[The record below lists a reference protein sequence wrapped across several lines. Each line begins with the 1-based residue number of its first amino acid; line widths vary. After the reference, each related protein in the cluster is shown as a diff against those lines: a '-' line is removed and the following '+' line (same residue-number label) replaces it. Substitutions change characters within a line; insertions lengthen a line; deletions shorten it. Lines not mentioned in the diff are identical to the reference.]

1 MHATNQVFGRAR
13 ARSVLTRTVHFTI
26 SRALCVCVCVR
37 ARACVRVCTCV
48 RACVRACVCACVCVC
63 VCARA
68 RARARGWAHQC
79 DHVTGNARGYA
90 AGAGAV
96 LENAQTFGS
105 LEEACRDLSHIFAV
119 SSLLPVR
126 TTDSQ
131 AQKQGAEAHNLLLM
145 CF

>member
-1 MHATNQVFGRAR
+1 MLQIKCLG
-13 ARSVLTRTVHFTI
+13 
-26 SRALCVCVCVR
+26 VR
-37 ARACVRVCTCV
+37 ARAE
-48 RACVRACVCACVCVC
+48 RAHAHGPFHHFTGFVCVC